1 MFTLNEYAI
10 FMLLINW
17 VFLNL
22 NPDLEELPS
31 ESIITTYFTRY
42 FSSICLRRVKKVVKL
57 NFFKSLPKE
66 KELIESIPELKEA
79 FHIVRLYG
87 ITKCKLFF
95 FFFVKSCRKKKLN
108 LNLFNSE
115 SFNYNSKFKC
125 LLAFLYG

>member
-1 MFTLNEYAI
+1 MIKVIYFLFYFFLNRMFTLNEYAI

-87 ITKCKLFF
+87 ITKCKLVFF
-95 FFFVKSCRKKKLN
+95 FC
-108 LNLFNSE
+108 
-115 SFNYNSKFKC
+115 
-125 LLAFLYG
+125 